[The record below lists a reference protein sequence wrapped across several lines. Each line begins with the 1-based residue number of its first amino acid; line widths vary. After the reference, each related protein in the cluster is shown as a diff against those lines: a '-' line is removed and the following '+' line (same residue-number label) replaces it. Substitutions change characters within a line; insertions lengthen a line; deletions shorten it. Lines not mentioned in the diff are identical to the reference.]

1 MFLTSTFFIL
11 SFNPWIYV
19 ILLFIILGVTLP
31 FCWRLVRVKQV
42 DLTSNYYYWLSSLLC
57 LFLCCYA
64 INIFAMNNL
73 FKTRIFVNGGVLML
87 VSVLISPANSII
99 MTYSWLLVRI
109 TYKKSLEATRAKD
122 PENNL
127 KEDNVR

>member
-31 FCWRLVRVKQV
+31 FLWRLIRTKQV
-42 DLTSNYYYWLSSLLC
+42 DLMSNYYYWLSLLLC

-64 INIFAMNNL
+64 INIFAMNTL
-73 FKTRIFVNGGVLML
+73 FETSVFVNGGVLML
-87 VSVLISPANSII
+87 ISLLISPANSII

-109 TYKKSLEATRAKD
+109 TYKKNLEATRPKD
-122 PENNL
+122 PENDL
-127 KEDNVR
+127 KEDDVR